1 MKNWNLENIKK
12 EFNPNALPFLTIM
25 PASILLLCRVWLRL
39 LGIDQRGL
47 YISGHFADI
56 VSYLLLAFAT
66 LAVWV
71 CVRNVN
77 GGGKSRGLFPASLSV
92 ILPVCIVT
100 IAVTAFTVGISWTDA
115 LPYLPGSAL
124 GGILAGKYGHKIPVK
139 WLHRGLGLLILWG
152 GWRYLWQ

>member
-1 MKNWNLENIKK
+1 MFRKDTL
-12 EFNPNALPFLTIM
+12 FLM
-25 PASILLLCRVWLRL
+25 LAGGCAGAVA
-39 LGIDQRGL
+39 GL
-47 YISGHFADI
+47 FGA
-56 VSYLLLAFAT
+56 
-66 LAVWV
+66 
-71 CVRNVN
+71 
-77 GGGKSRGLFPASLSV
+77 GGGLVLVPLLTLLTDLNPEEIFPASLSV

-100 IAVTAFTVGISWTDA
+100 IAVTAFTAGIRWTDA